1 MGRILVTGGAGFIGS
16 HICVNLLKK
25 GYEII
30 VIDSLINSSLTSLKR
45 VIKIVNLKDDINK
58 KISFINCDIR
68 ERKGLNQI
76 FLNSYEEGKPIEGVI
91 HLAGLKSV
99 EDSLKLPIDYWDC
112 NVNGTINLINVM
124 NNNNCK
130 LLVFSSSATIYGFS
144 ENYKIDENSF
154 KEPKNPYGSTKF
166 VIEYFLNE
174 LFKSNLNEWRIIN
187 LRYFNPIGAHPSGLI
202 GESPIGKPNNIFPSI
217 TQIASGK
224 RKILN
229 IFGNDW
235 PTKDGTCIRD
245 FIHVMDLADGHI
257 SALEYLKNNKPL
269 IKEFNLGTGIGT
281 SVLELINTFQ
291 KVNNIE
297 IPYIFLDRR
306 KGDIAKVIADNSLA
320 IKELN
325 WIPKRN
331 LDDMCRDGWKWQKDN
346 PYGYAKK

>member
-1 MGRILVTGGAGFIGS
+1 MRRILVTGGAGFIGS

-25 GYEII
+25 NYEII
-30 VIDSLINSSLTSLKR
+30 VIDSLINSSLNALNR
-45 VIKIVNLKDDINK
+45 VSRIVNLKDDINK

-68 ERKGLNQI
+68 DYEALNQI
-76 FLNSYEEGKPIEGVI
+76 FLNSSEKDKPIEGVI

-99 EDSLKLPIDYWDC
+99 EDSLNSPIEYWDC

-130 LLVFSSSATIYGFS
+130 SIVFSSSATIYDLS
-144 ENYKIDENSF
+144 ERNKIHENSF
-154 KEPKNPYGSTKF
+154 KKPKNPYGSTKF
-166 VIEYFLNE
+166 VIECFLND

-217 TQIASGK
+217 TQVASRK
-224 RKILN
+224 RKTLN

-257 SALEYLKNNKPL
+257 SAIEYLRKNKPL
-269 IKEFNLGTGIGT
+269 IKDFNLGTGLGT
-281 SVLELINTFQ
+281 SVLELVNTFQ

-297 IPYIFLDRR
+297 IPYIFLPRR
-306 KGDIAKVIADNSLA
+306 KGDISKVIADNSLA
-320 IKELN
+320 IKELKWN
-325 WIPKRN
+325 PKRN
-331 LDDMCRDGWKWQKDN
+331 LEDMCRDGWNWQNQN
-346 PYGYAKK
+346 PYGFANK